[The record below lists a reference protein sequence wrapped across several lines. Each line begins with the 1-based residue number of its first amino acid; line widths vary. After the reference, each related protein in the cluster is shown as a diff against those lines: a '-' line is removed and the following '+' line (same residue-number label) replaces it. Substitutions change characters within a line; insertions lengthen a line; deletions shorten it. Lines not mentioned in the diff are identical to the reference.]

1 MTNKLK
7 LSELGEKLGYSDPRS
22 IVNWC
27 KKNKIAIMRS
37 GKIKYV
43 ASAQIELYYEN
54 QFKDYVTKHCD
65 NPEKVMDAYHD
76 GDKVKLSEV
85 MGGSVEKKVK
95 DNYVT
100 EKKRSKSAQDFV
112 NSIKSA

>member
-1 MTNKLK
+1 MTSKLK
-7 LSELGEKLGYSDPRS
+7 LSELGEMLGYSDPRS

-27 KKNKIAIMRS
+27 NKNKIAIMPS

-65 NPEKVMDAYHD
+65 NPEKVMDAYHKD
-76 GDKVKLSEV
+76 DKVKLSQA

-95 DNYVT
+95 DNYVA
-100 EKKRSKSAQDFV
+100 ERERSKSAQSFLDEM
-112 NSIKSA
+112 KSA